1 MEQPG
6 GGERR
11 RGRNRVDLVQKL
23 PHLADERIALVA
35 PVEEGESAQALV
47 LVEVAA
53 GGFLEQVERV
63 RERLGLCQ
71 LLVGEQHPRREPD
84 DDQGDVDESEGRPE
98 EVVVVAR
105 HELADLVD
113 EEPKAHSTEN
123 GRHPA

>member
-1 MEQPG
+1 M
-6 GGERR
+6 
-11 RGRNRVDLVQKL
+11 QKL

-35 PVEEGESAQALV
+35 PVEEGEGAQALV

-71 LLVGEQHPRREPD
+71 LLVGEQRPRGEPD

-113 EEPKAHSTEN
+113 EEPEAHSTEN